1 MLKNSEV
8 KKLLIVN
15 FIILFFAILFCIL
28 LGITNFNTYK
38 KELIKNNS
46 NLIGSII
53 KDHPELEV
61 QIINNLMDNNFDNA
75 EYGLEILKKYGLD
88 DIKYLDYLSNNN
100 KLKTDSLIYNII
112 VVIFIFM
119 AYFIVHYVFLRKQY
133 AKINK
138 IDKYL
143 DNILNDNYNFDIR
156 DYMEGDISNLKNDI
170 YKVTVRLKEQNELS
184 LKNKKALEDT
194 LADISHQIK
203 TPLTSM
209 NVINDILIDN
219 ELDHKSQIEFLNKN
233 RNQLER
239 IEWLVT
245 TLLKISRLDSGTVL
259 LKREKVNICSL
270 IEKTIEPIRILAEL
284 KSITIDTNIN
294 SDYFSLDFNWT
305 VEALTNILKNACEH
319 TNNNGKILIEVLDNP
334 LYLNIKITD
343 NGSGMSKEEQKHIFE
358 RFYKGAHNKDS
369 IGIGLNMAK
378 KVIDL
383 QNGSIDC
390 ISNKDIGTTF
400 DIKFYKKVI

>member
-1 MLKNSEV
+1 MLKNKELR
-8 KKLLIVN
+8 KLLVAN
-15 FIILFFAILFCIL
+15 FIVLGISIL
-28 LGITNFNTYK
+28 LCISLSINNFNLYK
-38 KELIKNNS
+38 RELIKNNS
-46 NLIGSII
+46 NMIGALI
-53 KDHPELEV
+53 KDHPELETE
-61 QIINNLMDNNFDNA
+61 IISNLMRSGFDNA
-75 EYGLEILKKYGLD
+75 EYGLKILNRYGLD
-88 DIKYLDYLSNNN
+88 DIKYLDYLANNH
-100 KLKTDSLIYNII
+100 KLKTELLIYNIMII
-112 VVIFIFM
+112 VFVFI
-119 AYFIVHYVFLRKQY
+119 AYLIIHYVFLKKHY
-133 AKINK
+133 NKINK
-138 IDKYL
+138 IDAYL
-143 DNILNDNYNFDIR
+143 DNILHDNYNFDIR

-184 LKNKKALEDT
+184 IKNRKALEDT

-219 ELDHKSQIEFLNKN
+219 ELDHKSQIDFLNKN
-233 RNQLER
+233 RSQLER

-245 TLLKISRLDSGTVL
+245 TLLKISRLDSGTVV
-259 LKREKVNICSL
+259 LKKEKVNINEL
-270 IEKTIEPIRILAEL
+270 IEKTIEPIKILAEL
-284 KSITIDTNIN
+284 KSITIKTKIDG
-294 SDYFSLDFNWT
+294 DYFDLDFNWT
-305 VEALTNILKNACEH
+305 LEALINILKNACEH

-390 ISNKDIGTTF
+390 ISEKNIGTTF

>member
-245 TLLKISRLDSGTVL
+245 TLLKISRLDSGTVV

>member
-1 MLKNSEV
+1 MLKNKEV

-15 FIILFFAILFCIL
+15 LIILFLSIVFCIIL
-28 LGITNFNTYK
+28 SLSSFNTYK

-46 NLIGSII
+46 NMIGTII
-53 KDHPELEV
+53 KNHPELETE
-61 QIINNLMDNNFDNA
+61 IINNLMENGFDNSK
-75 EYGLEILKKYGLD
+75 YGLEILNKYGLD
-88 DIKYLDYLSNNN
+88 DIKYLDYLANNH
-100 KLKTDSLIYNII
+100 KLKNNLLIYNII
-112 VVIFIFM
+112 IVVFIFI
-119 AYFIVHYVFLRKQY
+119 AYFIIHYIFLKKQY
-133 AKINK
+133 NKINN
-138 IDKYL
+138 IDNYL
-143 DNILNDNYNFDIR
+143 DNILHDNYSFDIR

-170 YKVTVRLKEQNELS
+170 YKVTVRLKEQNELY
-184 LKNKKALEDT
+184 LKSKKALEDT

-209 NVINDILIDN
+209 NVINDILMDN

-233 RNQLER
+233 RSQLER

-245 TLLKISRLDSGTVL
+245 TLLKISRLDSGTVV
-259 LKREKVNICSL
+259 LKKEKVDINEL
-270 IEKTIEPIRILAEL
+270 VKKAIEPIKILAEL
-284 KSITIDTNIN
+284 KSITIEIKIN
-294 SDYFSLDFNWT
+294 SDYFYLDFNWT
-305 VEALTNILKNACEH
+305 VEALINILKNACEH
-319 TNNNGKILIEVLDNP
+319 TNNNGKILIEVSDNL

-358 RFYKGAHNKDS
+358 RFYKGKHNKDS

-390 ISNKDIGTTF
+390 VSDINVGTTF
-400 DIKFYKKVI
+400 TIKFYKKVI